1 MAIATIRTTR
11 AVDLALEAIRRAIL
25 EGEFESGSFLPS
37 ERSLA
42 QSLGINRLT
51 LRAAL
56 ARLETE
62 GLVRPEQGNGVR
74 VLEYR
79 STAGLDL
86 LTHLVS
92 SDRGGLVRGF
102 LELRRVIG
110 AEAVALAC
118 ERALEH
124 HIKRL
129 EELAELQAKETDL
142 ETFARRDL
150 SFSRETVRASGNLA
164 MELLLNT
171 VAQLYESHPEIVSA
185 MHHDIDEVRKSY
197 GVVVALIRAGDA
209 GLARR
214 GVRQFLERLDAKT
227 IERLEKG
234 E

>member
-1 MAIATIRTTR
+1 MAIEAIKTTR
-11 AVDLALEAIRRAIL
+11 AVDLAAESIRRAIL
-25 EGEFESGSFLPS
+25 EGEFKADSFLPA
-37 ERSLA
+37 ERTLA

-56 ARLETE
+56 ARLESE

-74 VLEYR
+74 VLEYTA
-79 STAGLDL
+79 TAGLDI
-86 LTHLVS
+86 LTHLVTS
-92 SDRGGLVRGF
+92 QQSGLVKSF

-118 ERALEH
+118 ERAQEN

-129 EELAELQAKETDL
+129 EELAELQANETDL
-142 ETFARRDL
+142 EAFAQRDL
-150 SFSRETVRASGNLA
+150 LFSRETVRASGNLA

-185 MHHDIDEVRKSY
+185 MHHDMPEIRRSY
-197 GVVVALIRAGDA
+197 GDVVAMIRAGDA
-209 GLARR
+209 ELARS

-227 IERLEKG
+227 LELLEQG
-234 E
+234 V